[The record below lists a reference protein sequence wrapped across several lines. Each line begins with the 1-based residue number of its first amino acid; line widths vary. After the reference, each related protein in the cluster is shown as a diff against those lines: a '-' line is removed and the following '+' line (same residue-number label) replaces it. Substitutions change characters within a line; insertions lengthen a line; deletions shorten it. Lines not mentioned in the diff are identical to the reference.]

1 MGIHTGENVMV
12 GPAHALGIASC
23 EGQHL
28 VALCGT
34 PVIVD
39 LPLDWPLPRGV
50 QMCFQRRDL
59 TAA

>member
-1 MGIHTGENVMV
+1 MV
-12 GPAHALGIASC
+12 GPAHAVGIASC
-23 EGQHL
+23 ETQHL

-39 LPLDWPLPRGV
+39 LPLDRPPPRGGV
-50 QMCFQRRDL
+50 QMCLLRRDL

>member
-1 MGIHTGENVMV
+1 MV
-12 GPAHALGIASC
+12 GPAHAVGIASC
-23 EGQHL
+23 ETQHL

-39 LPLDWPLPRGV
+39 LPLDWPPPRGV